1 MKTSAKEIQI
11 APPGLAGDDELVER
25 TVAHHQVGGYFNR
38 IFYRDPG
45 VSDPES
51 STTGSVAR
59 RTCPSAL
66 DAPKRQFLVAFD
78 RA

>member
-45 VSDPES
+45 VSIQNPPRPGRWRAEHARQHWTRRRDS
-51 STTGSVAR
+51 S
-59 RTCPSAL
+59 L
-66 DAPKRQFLVAFD
+66 
-78 RA
+78 